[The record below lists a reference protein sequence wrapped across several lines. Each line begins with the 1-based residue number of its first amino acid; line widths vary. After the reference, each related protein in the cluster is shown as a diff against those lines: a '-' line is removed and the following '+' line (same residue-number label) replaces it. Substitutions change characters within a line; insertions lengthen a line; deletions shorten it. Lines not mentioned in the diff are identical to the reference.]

1 MAMKKTYRAHSIL
14 CIEVGGRR
22 VTFSGSRN
30 TYSTENESEIA
41 ELDRLVELDYIELDE
56 VEDGGLGELD
66 PPIVPEADEEG
77 NVFPDVVKVSE
88 AKAILMEEPYNV
100 PLDDMKNKPAI
111 LSIAANLGVSF
122 PNLK

>member
-1 MAMKKTYRAHSIL
+1 M
-14 CIEVGGRR
+14 
-22 VTFSGSRN
+22 TFSGSRN